1 MWSSAVAHVLK
12 APTLFSCVFRD
23 AVTSGYSSYCCLPI
37 GLKQSG
43 HSSLMSGINK
53 TFSPTEPLLTA
64 NSLVFWLLS
73 VNSRVKNP
81 EQSSNF

>member
-43 HSSLMSGINK
+43 HSPLTSGTNK
-53 TFSPTEPLLTA
+53 AFFYYCYFLISFLRPRDG
-64 NSLVFWLLS
+64 S
-73 VNSRVKNP
+73 VGKS
-81 EQSSNF
+81 Q